1 MKLNSELKDQIMV
14 LLEGGLF
21 QKDIVNQL
29 GISPKALSKELEW
42 NKESRDHK
50 PEQAHIHFDF
60 NFLYYKRDIK
70 FLTLGFNAKT

>member
-29 GISPKALSKELEW
+29 GISPKALSKELE
-42 NKESRDHK
+42 
-50 PEQAHIHFDF
+50 
-60 NFLYYKRDIK
+60 
-70 FLTLGFNAKT
+70 